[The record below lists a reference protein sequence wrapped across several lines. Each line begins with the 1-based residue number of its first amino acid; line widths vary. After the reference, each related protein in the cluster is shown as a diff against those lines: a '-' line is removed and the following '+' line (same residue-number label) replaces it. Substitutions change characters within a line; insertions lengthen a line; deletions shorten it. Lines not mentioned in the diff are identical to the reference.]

1 MARRDNLTK
10 STSLYTARR
19 KHQILSAGT
28 VYENDLMTA
37 SPNDGFFNNEMVLFN
52 DSIFKY
58 RVRAGENAKKR
69 HTRGG
74 WAANASGNTTWTL
87 ESVSAIPITEETK
100 IVNKPDYSSMKDF
113 AYYGS
118 AVELVKAT
126 VKDIIMRFPG
136 GLQEYAS
143 EDLAPKIKVEGVTY
157 YIISNEYEIDFWSK
171 GDGIDDSL
179 KYLNSA
185 YKKYNKGESTEDLG
199 TPTIQIDS
207 SCPEAI
213 IGSAVIG
220 DFSLYIYKN
229 GNGKYY
235 LLEKEKPSG
244 KIICRPKEEYQK
256 EFWDSLDDFERVLL
270 NRDSTP
276 LYTAVLETPYQ
287 TEEGFFYDMKSYTWP
302 TLEEGDKAYSP
313 DITTSKFQGYLNSLL
328 NVAQYHDEHDSDNI
342 WRMMTHESIK
352 NLDWTFMRDKD
363 GNPVDASDIDSSRMK
378 AMLRMY
384 GRLFDDLKR
393 SADNVKASSTISY
406 DGKGNIP
413 DYFLTDELENEGWEA
428 KNVAPTTDSSIKAS
442 GYTDANKN
450 VIMKSGKTSSDVNIE
465 FMKRLLLNSNYIQ
478 SMKGTRRGIETI
490 LGLFGYKKVVES
502 AVTSPGTYA
511 IHEYV
516 RFADNFPNYN
526 EMARLRAL
534 GEYIYGDE
542 AVNLMA
548 GYPVSVIR
556 PAEKD
561 DASEDYLIP
570 WMDKNATYKY
580 PLYFQSK
587 GGWGKWKSKGINL
600 SIASAKTLSES
611 GKLRIYSETEPYMRF
626 ANDIDGMLQIP
637 NDEVFENMVCYVTDI
652 SDLNKGYSASTEDKD
667 KNDYSHYFILKNT
680 SLSPFVGFVNTD
692 SNKCYGWRNVYISEY
707 KVDDESVATEDGK
720 RILYLESL
728 TAEYASNNPHTG
740 KGKYDDGHEY
750 IDRFNYIF
758 SEALKSGNYDYLRK
772 GDKKDCD
779 DYTALATSG
788 FQITTAVTDDK
799 KCHYFSSVSNGKSI
813 IYVSGASSAA
823 DESHNELSNPDRWDV
838 NKKID
843 DREFPR
849 NPAEEKV
856 KSWEDG
862 ADYSVMNVKNVLIQ
876 FGTSGNTYLRDY
888 IQNTVLKYLE
898 PMIPSTT
905 ILSYQFDN
913 EEIMFAAPNP
923 TKKASRRKKKE
934 A

>member
-10 STSLYTARR
+10 STSLYTARK
-19 KHQILSAGT
+19 KHQVLSAGT
-28 VYENDLMTA
+28 VYENDLMTI
-37 SPNDGFFNNEMVLFN
+37 SPNDGFFNNEMALFN

-58 RVRAGENAKKR
+58 RVRAGENSKKR

-74 WAANASGNTTWTL
+74 WTANASGDTTWTIAN
-87 ESVSAIPITEETK
+87 VSAIPITEETK

-126 VKDIIMRFPG
+126 VKDIIMKFPG

-143 EDLAPKIKVEGVTY
+143 ADLAPKVKVDGVTY

-185 YKKYNKGESTEDLG
+185 YAKYNQGEGDVAKELEQ
-199 TPTIQIDS
+199 PYIQIDS

-213 IGSAVIG
+213 IGTAIIG

-229 GNGKYY
+229 GDGKYY
-235 LLEKEKPSG
+235 LLEKETPSG

-256 EFWDSLDDFERVLL
+256 EFWDNLDDFEKVLL
-270 NRDSTP
+270 NRNSSP

-287 TEEGFFYDMKSYTWP
+287 TEEGFFYEMKSYTWP
-302 TLEEGDKAYSP
+302 TLEEGDNAYSP
-313 DITTSKFQGYLNSLL
+313 DITTLKFQGYLNSLL
-328 NVAQYHDEHDSDNI
+328 SVAEYHDEHDSDNI

-428 KNVAPTTDSSIKAS
+428 KNTAPSMDNSEKAD
-442 GYTDANKN
+442 GYTDDAGN
-450 VIMKSGKTSSDVNIE
+450 IIIKSGKTSSDTNIE
-465 FMKRLLLNSNYIQ
+465 FMRRLLLNSNYIQ

-490 LGLFGYKKVVES
+490 LGMFGYTQ
-502 AVTSPGTYA
+502 ATGDTATAAGTYT

-516 RFADNFPNYN
+516 RFAQNFPNYN
-526 EMARLRAL
+526 EMAKLRAL

-542 AVNLMA
+542 AVNLME

-556 PAEKD
+556 PEGAEDETK
-561 DASEDYLIP
+561 DYLIP
-570 WMDKNATYKY
+570 WMDKKTTYKY

-587 GGWGKWKSKGINL
+587 GGWGKWKSKNINL
-600 SIASAKTLSES
+600 SISSAKTLSES
-611 GKLRIYSETEPYMRF
+611 GKLRVYSETEPYMRF

-637 NDEVFENMVCYVTDI
+637 NDEVLENMICYVTDI
-652 SDLNKGYSASTEDKD
+652 SDLNKGYNASAEDEAYT
-667 KNDYSHYFILKNT
+667 DYSHYFILKNT

-692 SNKCYGWRNVYISEY
+692 TNKCYGWKNVYIHEY
-707 KVDDESVATEDGK
+707 DGKDEALMTEDGK
-720 RILYLESL
+720 RVLYLESL

-758 SEALKSGNYDYLRK
+758 SEALKTGNYDYLRN
-772 GDKKDCD
+772 GDAEDCKA
-779 DYTALATSG
+779 YSALTISG
-788 FQITTAVTDDK
+788 FKITEAVEDNK
-799 KCHYFSSVSNGKSI
+799 KCHFF
-813 IYVSGASSAA
+813 SGASNGTSLEFSAG
-823 DESHNELSNPDRWDV
+823 DEDSHNVLEEPKNWDV
-838 NKKID
+838 NKKIG
-843 DREFPR
+843 EENYPQ
-849 NPAEEKV
+849 NPAEITV
-856 KSWEDG
+856 NPWEDG

-876 FGTSGNTYLRDY
+876 FGTSENSYLREY
-888 IQNTVLKYLE
+888 IQNTVLRYLE

-905 ILSYQFDN
+905 ILSYQFDSDT
-913 EEIMFAAPNP
+913 ITFATANP
-923 TKKASRRKKKE
+923 TKKPLNTYLRVPQS
-934 A
+934 